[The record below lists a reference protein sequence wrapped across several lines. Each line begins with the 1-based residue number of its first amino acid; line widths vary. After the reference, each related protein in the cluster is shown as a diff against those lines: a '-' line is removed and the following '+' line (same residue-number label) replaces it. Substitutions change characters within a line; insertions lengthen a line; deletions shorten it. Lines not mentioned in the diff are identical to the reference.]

1 MLKDKQILRK
11 SLEHS
16 FFVITLLSVLFLSF
30 YKLSIINSSY
40 NLTSS
45 SYSTCTLNDGNC
57 ASCYTENS
65 SDCLQSTNN
74 QQTLSGASQCKENG
88 NNCNI
93 FSDYLNPIINVL
105 SGVIVLVAIASII
118 VAGIMYSSSG
128 GDAQKAAKAKSR
140 IINTLLALLAY
151 IFLYSFLQFLIPGG
165 LLNK

>member
-1 MLKDKQILRK
+1 MLKDKQSSKKFLK
-11 SLEHS
+11 YS
-16 FFVITLLSVLFLSF
+16 FFVVIFLAFLIFSSSGLLA
-30 YKLSIINSSY
+30 N
-40 NLTSS
+40 TS
-45 SYSTCTLNDGNC
+45 SYSLSSCALTDGNC
-57 ASCYTENS
+57 GSCYTNNA
-65 SDCLQSTNN
+65 SDCLQATPNSSS
-74 QQTLSGASQCKENG
+74 LSAASCTENG
-88 NNCNI
+88 SNCNVFTSYI
-93 FSDYLNPIINVL
+93 NPIINVL